1 MWSPQVAHCSVVLAI
16 KGLEHEDSGT
26 CGLGVDDVDVPTLIG
41 IREPGENGGD
51 DSCGERLDTVATK
64 KTVTF
69 SYL

>member
-1 MWSPQVAHCSVVLAI
+1 MKILVP
-16 KGLEHEDSGT
+16 